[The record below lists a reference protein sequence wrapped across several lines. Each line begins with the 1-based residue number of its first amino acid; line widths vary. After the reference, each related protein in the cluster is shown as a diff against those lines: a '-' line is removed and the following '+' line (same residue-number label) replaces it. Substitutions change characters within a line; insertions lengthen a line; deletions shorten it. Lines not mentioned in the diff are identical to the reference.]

1 MIFGDN
7 ICYGNKTQ
15 EVKYF
20 AICDMEFLKKIIS
33 SNSEMTIVAEGG
45 TLLVRGN
52 PHETTL

>member
-33 SNSEMTIVAEGG
+33 SNSEMTIVVEGG